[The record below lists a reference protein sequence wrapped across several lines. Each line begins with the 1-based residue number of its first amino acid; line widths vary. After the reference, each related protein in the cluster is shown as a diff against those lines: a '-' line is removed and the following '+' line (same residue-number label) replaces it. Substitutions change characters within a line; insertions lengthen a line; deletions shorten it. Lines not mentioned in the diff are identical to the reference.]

1 MFSSTIVSDK
11 VNLSSDG
18 AVGGGSGISARSEQP
33 IKLESLSE
41 KELSAVCDVMDAAA
55 DPYVK
60 WEDSIQILGGRY
72 AHTEQAGMVAQVI
85 RRISEVGLEN
95 AFPGDEEVTRD
106 AQELP
111 SKVLAKAAAEL
122 AGAALVLDTSLNP
135 NGEKRAELLTD
146 LIEQLMKTGPY
157 KAFDAVGV
165 HVSHPFTTGS
175 LEGLGMYHVTAY
187 IASMFCENPAEA
199 LEFILNGTRGK
210 IDHHMQVHMLR
221 KSVEAQFR
229 KNKGVFISQETLD
242 RLVLGASKFST
253 EIE

>member
-1 MFSSTIVSDK
+1 MFSSTKISDNVK
-11 VNLSSDG
+11 LSSDG
-18 AVGGGSGISARSEQP
+18 AIGGGSGVSAHSEQP

-85 RRISEVGLEN
+85 RRISEVGLEK

-106 AQELP
+106 AQARP
-111 SKVLAKAAAEL
+111 SKVLAKAAAVL
-122 AGAALVLDTSLNP
+122 AGAALVLDTSQNP

-146 LIEQLMKTGPY
+146 LREQLLKVGPY

-165 HVSHPFTTGS
+165 RVSHPFTTGS
-175 LEGLGMYHVTAY
+175 LEHLGMYHVAAY
-187 IASMFCENPAEA
+187 ITSMFCENPATA
-199 LEFILNGTRGK
+199 LEFILHGRRGKVGHHLKLEILSGWAQSDFLKNNGT
-210 IDHHMQVHMLR
+210 L
-221 KSVEAQFR
+221 
-229 KNKGVFISQETLD
+229 ISQDALD
-242 RLVLGASKFST
+242 RLVLEASLHVD
-253 EIE
+253 